1 MSFISTYHIFIVY
14 YVLITEDANPSKIY
28 ALSRI
33 IYSGVHL
40 VVIHWTV
47 HLITFSLCTLYFL
60 VKKLKKKKDVVWPQ
74 GIYSLVGKQTC

>member
-40 VVIHWTV
+40 VVIH
-47 HLITFSLCTLYFL
+47 
-60 VKKLKKKKDVVWPQ
+60 
-74 GIYSLVGKQTC
+74 